1 MSAKHRRQLPNQWTQ
16 EREDIISGISGG
28 FLFGI
33 PLLYTMEV
41 WFIGSYAE
49 PPILLGIIAITFFV
63 VFLLNRVE
71 GFRNQE
77 TKRDPV
83 LEAIAESI
91 ETLAIGFFCATV
103 IMIVLQEI
111 NTQTPLVEGLG
122 KIVFEAVPF
131 SFGVALSRS
140 ILSRGSDT
148 DANSDNSQ
156 SHKPKQKGKKRIIW
170 ADTLEDLSGTL
181 LGALIVA
188 FSIAPTDEVAMLA
201 APATPPWLLLIIF
214 TSLLVTYAIVFA
226 SGFTDQDKRRQQQGI
241 FQRPESET
249 LVYYLVSLFASAM
262 MLWFFQRLAFDD
274 PWSMWMR
281 YSIVLSLPASIGG
294 AAGRLAV

>member
-1 MSAKHRRQLPNQWTQ
+1 MAAKHRHQLPKKWS
-16 EREDIISGISGG
+16 EEWGEIISGVSGG

-33 PLLYTMEV
+33 PLLCTMEV

-49 PPILLGIIAITFFV
+49 PPILLGIIAITFFI
-63 VFLLNRVE
+63 VFLINRVE
-71 GFRNQE
+71 GFRSQADD
-77 TKRDPV
+77 KDPISK
-83 LEAIAESI
+83 AIAESI
-91 ETLAIGFFCATV
+91 ETLSIGFVCATL

-111 NTQTPLVEGLG
+111 NLQTPLDEVLG
-122 KIVFEAVPF
+122 KVVFEAMPF

-140 ILSRGSDT
+140 ILDGDRYT
-148 DANSDNSQ
+148 NSNSNQSQ
-156 SHKPKQKGKKRIIW
+156 SHRKGKKRIIW
-170 ADTLEDLSGTL
+170 ADTVADLSGTI
-181 LGALIVA
+181 LGAMFVA

-214 TSLLVTYAIVFA
+214 SSLIITYGIVFA
-226 SGFTDQDKRRQQQGI
+226 SGFTNQNKRRQQQGI

-249 LVYYLVSLFASAM
+249 LVYYLVSLFVSAL

-274 PWSMWMR
+274 PWSLWMR
-281 YSIVLSLPASIGG
+281 YSIILSLPASIGG

>member
-1 MSAKHRRQLPNQWTQ
+1 MAEKYRHHDPKEWSEEWG
-16 EREDIISGISGG
+16 EIVSGISGG

-41 WFIGSYAE
+41 WFIGSYGE

-71 GFRNQE
+71 GFRSQE
-77 TKRDPV
+77 VETESLID
-83 LEAIAESI
+83 AIAESI
-91 ETLAIGFFCATV
+91 ETLAIGFVCATV

-111 NTQTPLVEGLG
+111 NLQTPLVEGLG
-122 KIVFEAVPF
+122 KVVFEAVPF

-140 ILSRGSDT
+140 ILSGDRYT
-148 DANSDNSQ
+148 NSNSNQSQ
-156 SHKPKQKGKKRIIW
+156 SPRKGKKRIIW
-170 ADTLEDLSGTL
+170 ADTLTDLSGTI
-181 LGALIVA
+181 LGALFVA

-214 TSLLVTYAIVFA
+214 TSLIITYLIVFA
-226 SGFTDQDKRRQQQGI
+226 SGFTNQTKRRQQQGI

-249 LVYYLVSLFASAM
+249 LAYYLVSLFASAL

-274 PWSMWMR
+274 PWSLWMR